1 MESVASLCLL
11 LTKYIGPKR
20 RWLVT
25 MGLIPWG
32 RDESE
37 YWCLPCENYLWNHW
51 WSWQP
56 TRILSLNYEAKEAK
70 RRVKLGTTWKLS
82 LKPSMV
88 TEAQYNL
95 KLEIQKWERQRG
107 WNLGAAIKLSSKPI
121 HGHES
126 PVQSEAWS
134 TKAKE
139 ARTRELTKVH
149 GS

>member
-1 MESVASLCLL
+1 
-11 LTKYIGPKR
+11 
-20 RWLVT
+20 
-25 MGLIPWG
+25 
-32 RDESE
+32 
-37 YWCLPCENYLWNHW
+37 
-51 WSWQP
+51 
-56 TRILSLNYEAKEAK
+56 LNYEAKEAK

-82 LKPSMV
+82 LKPSIVM
-88 TEAQYNL
+88 EALYNL

-126 PVQSEAWS
+126 PVQSETWS

-139 ARTRELTKVH
+139 ARTWESTRVH